1 MSEEFKTHLDRINFE
16 KYLSKLNKKLKNKT
30 IVIYGAG
37 AFFKYIKENY
47 DLDKLNIIG
56 ISDIK
61 FTTKEENTTFLN
73 YKIIPK
79 EKIKELNP
87 DVVLVATLK
96 YVSIIEDF
104 EINYF
109 NKTKTKVYPLAKIP
123 LWDLIK
129 EIWTK

>member
-30 IVIYGAG
+30 VVIYGAG

-47 DLDKLNIIG
+47 DLSNLNIVG
-56 ISDIK
+56 ISDMK
-61 FTTKEENTTFLN
+61 FTNEEENTTFLG
-73 YKIIPK
+73 YKVILK
-79 EKIKELNP
+79 EKLKEQNP

-109 NKTKTKVYPLAKIP
+109 DKTKTKVYPLAKIP

-129 EIWTK
+129 EIWAK

>member
-1 MSEEFKTHLDRINFE
+1 MSEEFKTHLDGIKFE
-16 KYLSKLNKKLKNKT
+16 KYLSKLNKRLKNKT
-30 IVIYGAG
+30 VVIYGTG

-47 DLDKLNIIG
+47 DLGKLNIIG
-56 ISDIK
+56 ISDMK
-61 FTTKEENTTFLN
+61 FALEDENKDFLG

-79 EKIKELNP
+79 EKIKEYNP

-96 YVSIIEDF
+96 YISIIEDF

-109 NKTKTKVYPLAKIP
+109 DKTKTKVYPLARIP

-129 EIWTK
+129 EIWAR